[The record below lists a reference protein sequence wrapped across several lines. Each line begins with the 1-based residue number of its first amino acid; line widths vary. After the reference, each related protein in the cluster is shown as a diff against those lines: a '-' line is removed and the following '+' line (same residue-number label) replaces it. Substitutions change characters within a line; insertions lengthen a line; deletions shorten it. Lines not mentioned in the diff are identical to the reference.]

1 MKKINKKAVANV
13 GALTT
18 AKKYSL
24 DCASKII
31 GISTDD
37 CIGFLTIRHYI
48 QKNKTG
54 YNATGMGVEFG
65 YCVNDKNN
73 NAILTQKGFDKISGA
88 FENWNKASKE
98 TNEKI
103 IAKFGSVENY
113 LNLLKV
119 AFD

>member
-1 MKKINKKAVANV
+1 MNKINKKAAECIAVHS
-13 GALTT
+13 T

-24 DCASKII
+24 DCVSKII

-37 CIGFLTIRHYI
+37 CIGFLTVRHYI
-48 QKNKTG
+48 QKNKNV

-65 YCVNDKNN
+65 YCVNDKNHN
-73 NAILTQKGFDKISGA
+73 VFLTQKGFDKISSI
-88 FENWNKASKE
+88 FENWNKEYKE

-103 IAKFGSVENY
+103 IAKFGSVDNY
-113 LNLLKV
+113 LSLLKT